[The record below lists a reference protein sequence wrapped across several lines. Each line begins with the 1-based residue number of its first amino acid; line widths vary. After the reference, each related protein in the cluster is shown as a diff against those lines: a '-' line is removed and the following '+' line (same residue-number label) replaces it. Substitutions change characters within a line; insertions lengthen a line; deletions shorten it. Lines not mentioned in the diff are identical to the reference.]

1 MAYKSY
7 ISWPPYDTYR
17 KLTNKDFNF
26 GRMISIHG
34 LVNLASRGI
43 KYYFYPGLFDP
54 ILVNKDQS
62 TM

>member
-7 ISWPPYDTYR
+7 ISWPPYNTYR

-34 LVNLASRGI
+34 LVNIWPLVASNI
-43 KYYFYPGLFDP
+43 ISIQVDP